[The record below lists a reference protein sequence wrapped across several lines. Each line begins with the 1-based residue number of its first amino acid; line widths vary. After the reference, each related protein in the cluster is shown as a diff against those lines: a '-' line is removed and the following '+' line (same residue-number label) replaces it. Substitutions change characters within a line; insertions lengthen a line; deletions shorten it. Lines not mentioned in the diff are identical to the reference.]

1 MGFPDICGDCH
12 CKLRH
17 RFVLVKNFWS
27 RTIAIH
33 QTNFRGYKLFYENKE
48 ATQSMIRAADDF
60 PSFFSPR
67 DDFPLI
73 IDCGANIGVSVLEWK
88 YRWPTSRIIC
98 FEPDPFAFEI
108 LETNIKKND
117 LPNVLGVCAAIS
129 NQEGQAIFHGQ
140 INRGA
145 DSRGNSL
152 RPQWGRRPDSTHTMV
167 QCVRL
172 SPYLADHRVS
182 FLKLDIEG
190 MEEAVL
196 EEISPLLG
204 NVDAAYVEVHD
215 NDQLSSEN
223 TVERIEHL
231 LVDAKFQIETEHR
244 FQPHALPKHLRA
256 WQSATNATQ
265 SQILCWR

>member
-1 MGFPDICGDCH
+1 
-12 CKLRH
+12 
-17 RFVLVKNFWS
+17 
-27 RTIAIH
+27 
-33 QTNFRGYKLFYENKE
+33 
-48 ATQSMIRAADDF
+48 MIRAADDF
-60 PSFFSPR
+60 PSFFSPT

-152 RPQWGRRPDSTHTMV
+152 RPQWLGDPIQPTPWFSASGSVHILLT
-167 QCVRL
+167 
-172 SPYLADHRVS
+172 
-182 FLKLDIEG
+182 IES
-190 MEEAVL
+190 L
-196 EEISPLLG
+196 
-204 NVDAAYVEVHD
+204 
-215 NDQLSSEN
+215 
-223 TVERIEHL
+223 
-231 LVDAKFQIETEHR
+231 F
-244 FQPHALPKHLRA
+244 
-256 WQSATNATQ
+256 
-265 SQILCWR
+265 